1 MSFDGWGDDD
11 STPAAAPASNG
22 FGDDFGSGGF
32 GGGGDDGDGE
42 RRERK
47 EVVPSKTLF
56 IKGLNEDTTQETVLA
71 AFDGATSARI
81 QTDRETGLSKGIAYV
96 DFPSEPDATVHF
108 NNAKETKGMDID
120 GANVFVGYAKE
131 RAPREGGAGG
141 EIDPDKP
148 PPSTY
153 CPPPPPE
160 DDDMYTACTKGI
172 HFDKYESIPVE
183 VTGENPP
190 RHVSTFEAC
199 DLPETVLSNVK
210 RAGYERPTP
219 VQKYGIPIIN
229 ADRDMMAC
237 AQTGSGKT
245 AAFVLPVLASLIRG
259 GLESS
264 SFSDE
269 QYPQAI
275 VIGPTRELVYQI
287 YLEAR
292 KFSRSTICRP
302 VVAYGG
308 TSVGHQLR
316 DLQKGCHILVA
327 TPGRLMDFIKRGKIK
342 LDKLQYLILDEADRM
357 LDMGF
362 ESEIRTLV
370 SSPGIPAKEARHTLM
385 FSATFPDEIQKL
397 AHDFLKEDFLFLTVG
412 RVGGACS
419 DVEQVIMQV
428 DQSDKRDEL
437 LKLVEHVRT
446 SRQRTLVF
454 VETKRNADFLACYLS
469 QDADFACTSI
479 HGDRLQQQREEALR
493 DFKSGECPLMVATSV
508 AARGLDIPDVQHV
521 INYDL
526 PSDIDEYVHRIGR
539 TGRCGNLGKA
549 TSFYDDSKDS
559 QLSSLL
565 VKTLADANQV
575 VPDWLQESASGA
587 VQSNFG
593 GGGGRGGFG
602 SRDARQGKGRGGGGG
617 SRSTGDFDYNDGG
630 GFNNGGAAAGGD
642 DDDDW
647 D

>member
-11 STPAAAPASNG
+11 TTTTQPAASNG
-22 FGDDFGSGGF
+22 FGGDDFGSGF
-32 GGGGDDGDGE
+32 GDAGGDGE
-42 RRERK
+42 TRERK
-47 EVVPSKTLF
+47 EVIPSKTLF
-56 IKGLNEDTTQETVLA
+56 IKGLNEDTTQDALLA
-71 AFDGATSARI
+71 AFEGATSARI
-81 QTDRETGLSKGIAYV
+81 QTDRETGVSKGIAYV
-96 DFPSEPDATVHF
+96 DFPSETEATVVYS
-108 NNAKETKGMDID
+108 NAKENKGMDVD

-131 RAPREGGAGG
+131 RTNDRGPRDES
-141 EIDPDKP
+141 ELDPDRP

-153 CPPPPPE
+153 VPPPPPE
-160 DDDMYTACTKGI
+160 DDDMFSSCSKRGI

-229 ADRDMMAC
+229 NGRDMMAC

-292 KFSRSTICRP
+292 KFSRSTIARP

-370 SSPGIPAKEARHTLM
+370 NSPGIPPKEDRHTLM

-428 DQSDKRDEL
+428 DQGDKRDEL
-437 LKLVEHVRT
+437 LKLVEHVKT
-446 SRQRTLVF
+446 SKQRTLVF

-469 QDADFACTSI
+469 QDADFPCTSI

-508 AARGLDIPDVQHV
+508 AARGLDIQDVQHV

-539 TGRCGNLGKA
+539 TGRCGNIGKA
-549 TSFYDDSKDS
+549 TSFYDDSKDA

-575 VPDWLQESASGA
+575 VPDWLSDSASGA
-587 VQSNFG
+587 VQSSFG
-593 GGGGRGGFG
+593 GGGGFG
-602 SRDARQGKGRGGGGG
+602 SRDARRGKGRGGGGG
-617 SRSTGDFDYNDGG
+617 NRDTGDFDYNDGG
-630 GFNNGGAAAGGD
+630 GFNNAPAAAGGD
-642 DDDDW
+642 DDDW